1 MLNKKKSTLLTYAG
15 IAVLFLFSLCYS
27 QMEVSLSGLEASRF
41 AVAEAV
47 GEQGVFHITF
57 TQFRT
62 ADRIVRNGKV
72 YSDKPLPLGW
82 SAGVL
87 HKAVHTATG
96 LNFKDNYH
104 LLIYLYNIICGG
116 LVNIL
121 IFVWLFNHLRRYRK
135 GSVQKK
141 FLLALS
147 AGLGSWL
154 LSYSVTLNNHTPAAL
169 ALLGWFIALEKFSRK
184 PAYSTAVIA
193 GLASGVVTCFDMP
206 IGFFACI
213 INLFVLFFAGKK
225 DWKSVF
231 AGACGSGAVGIFMI
245 GLNYY
250 AYQTVL
256 PLYIAYG
263 GGTYTPG
270 TGNKSH
276 IGYLVENL
284 IGYRG
289 LFSYQPLLF
298 FAIPGLWK
306 MCKKRTPAA
315 FGTLAVTLCGIS
327 FYCYMTN
334 EYGGAAYGFRYLIP
348 LIPLLWYFAGVYLLE
363 QKNKMIWSLAIFL
376 ILCGVISS
384 LVGAYAPFGLAF
396 EGLRTPPGHVTRTI
410 RSSFTGNLL
419 SWSYENAPDSFLTRT
434 LRNYYGQE
442 LTKKY
447 LFSSYL
453 MQKKV
458 NLMGKISQEK

>member
-15 IAVLFLFSLCYS
+15 IAILFLFSLCYS

-154 LSYSVTLNNHTPAAL
+154 LSYSVTINNHTPAAL

-184 PAYSTAVIA
+184 PVYSTAVIA
-193 GLASGVVTCFDMP
+193 GLASGAATCFDMP
-206 IGFFACI
+206 IGFFSCI

-225 DWKSVF
+225 DWKSAPGLSSVAVKPLQRF
-231 AGACGSGAVGIFMI
+231 AG
-245 GLNYY
+245 
-250 AYQTVL
+250 
-256 PLYIAYG
+256 
-263 GGTYTPG
+263 
-270 TGNKSH
+270 
-276 IGYLVENL
+276 
-284 IGYRG
+284 R
-289 LFSYQPLLF
+289 
-298 FAIPGLWK
+298 
-306 MCKKRTPAA
+306 KR
-315 FGTLAVTLCGIS
+315 
-327 FYCYMTN
+327 
-334 EYGGAAYGFRYLIP
+334 
-348 LIPLLWYFAGVYLLE
+348 
-363 QKNKMIWSLAIFL
+363 
-376 ILCGVISS
+376 
-384 LVGAYAPFGLAF
+384 
-396 EGLRTPPGHVTRTI
+396 
-410 RSSFTGNLL
+410 
-419 SWSYENAPDSFLTRT
+419 
-434 LRNYYGQE
+434 
-442 LTKKY
+442 
-447 LFSSYL
+447 
-453 MQKKV
+453 
-458 NLMGKISQEK
+458 